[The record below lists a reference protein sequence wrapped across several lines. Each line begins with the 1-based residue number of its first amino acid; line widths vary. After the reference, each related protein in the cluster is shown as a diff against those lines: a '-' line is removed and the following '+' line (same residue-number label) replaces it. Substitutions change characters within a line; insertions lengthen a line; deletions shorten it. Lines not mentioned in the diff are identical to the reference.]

1 MKYTSFDSLC
11 ESLNEVL
18 DQKIQKVYHA
28 GGHHIG
34 IQLTTRYFPISVNES
49 EFNFMFNF
57 IIEHGLKSGFELS
70 TGTGI
75 STIALG
81 SALKE
86 TGGHLITLDSYYE
99 ELTGVSS
106 NIPVGNYTPED
117 VEKIKTTSN
126 CYQFAT
132 NAIIALDLESTV
144 QIEIGWSPSDSV
156 ALLQKRGTPLDV
168 VFLDCPKDD
177 DEFERDIRSLVPLMN
192 KEKYVIFV
200 HDTHSYTQ
208 RSFDLVKELFG
219 VEMVQKRE
227 YFENT
232 GYYSK
237 QYFPIAVITN
247 IK

>member
-1 MKYTSFDSLC
+1 MKYTSFDALC

-34 IQLTTRYFPISVNES
+34 IHLVSSYFPISVNES

-57 IIEHGLKSGFELS
+57 IIEHNLKSGFELS

-75 STIALG
+75 STLALG

-106 NIPVGNYTPED
+106 NIPVGAYTPED
-117 VEKIKTTSN
+117 VEKIKETSK
-126 CYQFAT
+126 CYKFVTEAV
-132 NAIIALDLESTV
+132 AALDLNPQV
-144 QIEIGWSPSDSV
+144 QVEIGWSPTDSV
-156 ALLQKRGTPLDV
+156 ALIQKRGTPLDV

-177 DEFERDIRSLVPLMN
+177 DEFERDIRSLQPLMN
-192 KEKYVIFV
+192 KDKYVIFV
-200 HDTHSYTQ
+200 HDTHSYNQ

-219 VEMVQKRE
+219 VEMIQKRE
-227 YFENT
+227 YFEGT

-237 QYFPIAVITN
+237 QYFPLAVITN
-247 IK
+247 IQ